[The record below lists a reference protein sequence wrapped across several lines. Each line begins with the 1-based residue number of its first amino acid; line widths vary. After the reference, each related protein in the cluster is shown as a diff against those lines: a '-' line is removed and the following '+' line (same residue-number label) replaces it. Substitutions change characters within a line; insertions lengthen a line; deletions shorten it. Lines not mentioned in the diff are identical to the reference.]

1 MHNEVVRKDEINM
14 DGTVIDMNPK
24 LKKFGF
30 KWIIIGIVL
39 LIVMVGAVLS
49 FYGEYISIKELGD
62 EYLSVF
68 LKNIVVKTSS
78 VVVSFLIVFAV
89 FFINTSIIKRLCSD
103 MISLPVNYLQRRG
116 MVLLISVIVSVF
128 ASTKISM
135 DVYNTFLPF
144 LNSVSFGINDPVFGN
159 DIGYYIFVRPFLD
172 GIVKSGANI
181 CFFVSIYTII
191 AYALIYIGDEELGLK
206 YLISDKKPMLHI
218 MINIVVFFVFKAF
231 TYRFISE
238 EILYSS
244 VAGVTGAGYTD
255 VTIWLGFYKVIPYIL
270 MLLVVV
276 SIVFAMK
283 GKYRNVLYTAAV
295 YPLLFVAVSVVA
307 FGVQSLI
314 VVPNESVKE
323 AEYIGYNIEY
333 TKKAY
338 NIDNVTETEFP
349 ADTNLTETDIHDYK
363 SVLDNVRITD
373 YTSTVTAYNSLQ
385 GIRNFYRF
393 NDADV
398 SKYTIDGKKTL
409 TMVSARELNLQ
420 GLDRGAKNYTNSIY
434 RYTHGFGTVMSPLN
448 RVTPEGQP
456 EFLIN
461 NIPPKSYGNAPEI
474 TEPRIYYGEIPNNQY
489 SIVNSAIKEID
500 YIDGSTA
507 QEYSYKGSG
516 GIQLTPFN
524 KLVFA
529 IKNSDFQMLI
539 SSYIKSDSRILI
551 NRNVA
556 ERVQKAIPF
565 ISFDKDPYLVIDGG
579 GRLKWIVDGYTTS
592 SYYPYS
598 QRRDGINYIRNSVK
612 AVVDA
617 YNGDIRLYVVDK
629 EDPVVQ
635 SYMKIYPSAFRKEEL
650 PADIRE
656 HIVYP
661 ETLFKIQAEMYG
673 KYHVSD
679 VNTFYNK
686 SDSWIFAKEKY
697 YTEIQDIEPYYNM
710 LKIDEMPLTDE
721 NFVIMVPYTLQ
732 GKENMQSWFAASCDY
747 ENYGQMVSYQF
758 PKGKNVY
765 GTQQIESRI
774 DNDAN
779 ISQKITLWDQ
789 SGSNVIR
796 GNTLVVPVKS
806 SLIYI
811 EPLYITASDSA
822 GAIPELKQVIACYG
836 DKIVMER
843 TLEDA
848 LERIFNTEFS
858 NEQVA
863 VDDSDNNEQTE
874 TVTKEDIINSVI
886 DAYDSAMNS
895 NKSGN
900 WEKYGRDMQALE
912 EEIDRLRQYK

>member
-1 MHNEVVRKDEINM
+1 MDGRVINM
-14 DGTVIDMNPK
+14 NPTPKKSSLLK
-24 LKKFGF
+24 L
-30 KWIIIGIVL
+30 IVPIVVVLVL
-39 LIVMVGAVLS
+39 LTMATVYI
-49 FYGEYISIKELGD
+49 YGEYISIKELGD

-68 LKNIVVKTSS
+68 LKDITVKAVSVITSFAL
-78 VVVSFLIVFAV
+78 VFIVFY
-89 FFINTSIIKRLCSD
+89 ITTSIIKKVSYN
-103 MISLPVNYLQRRG
+103 MISVPADYLKKRG
-116 MVLLISVIVSVF
+116 MVTIITIIVSLF
-128 ASTKISM
+128 ASTRISGN
-135 DVYNTFLPF
+135 VYNTFLPF
-144 LNSVSFGINDPVFGN
+144 LNSVSFGIKDPVFGN
-159 DIGYYIFVRPFLD
+159 DVGYYVFVRPFLD
-172 GIVKSGANI
+172 ALVTSGANI
-181 CFFVSIYTII
+181 CFFAAIYTVV
-191 AYALIYIGDEELGLK
+191 AYFLIYTGDAELGAKAL
-206 YLISDKKPMLHI
+206 LTDKKPMLHI
-218 MINIVVFFVFKAF
+218 MINIVIFFIFKAF
-231 TYRFISE
+231 AYRFISE

-255 VTIWLGFYKVIPYIL
+255 VTVWLNFYKIAPYLLI
-270 MLLVVV
+270 LLVVI

-283 GKYRNVLYTAAV
+283 AKYKKMLYTAAV
-295 YPLLFVAVSVVA
+295 YPIVFIAVSIVA
-307 FGVQSLI
+307 FGIQSFV

-323 AEYIGYNIEY
+323 SKYIGYNIEY

-338 NIDNVTETEFP
+338 NIDDVMETEFP
-349 ADTNLTETDIHDYK
+349 ADNNLTAEDIHEYK
-363 SVLDNVRITD
+363 TVLDNVRITD
-373 YTSTVTAYNSLQ
+373 YASTVTAYNSLQ
-385 GIRNFYRF
+385 GIRNFYKF

-398 SKYTIDGKKTL
+398 SKYTINGKKTL
-409 TMVSARELNLQ
+409 AMVSARELNLQ
-420 GLDRGAKNYTNSIY
+420 GLDKGAKNYTNSIY
-434 RYTHGFGTVMSPLN
+434 RYTHGFGAVMSPLN

-461 NIPPKSYGNAPEI
+461 NIPPESYGSAPEI
-474 TEPRIYYGEIPNNQY
+474 TEPRIYYGEIPNNQH
-489 SIVNSAIKEID
+489 SIVNSSIKEID

-507 QEYSYKGSG
+507 KEYSYKGSG
-516 GIQLTPFN
+516 GIQMTAFN

-529 IKNSDFQMLI
+529 LKNSDLQMLI
-539 SSYIKSDSRILI
+539 SSYIKPDSRLLI

-565 ISFDKDPYLVIDGG
+565 ISFDKDPYLVIDGE
-579 GRLKWIVDGYTTS
+579 GRLMWIVDGYTTS
-592 SYYPYS
+592 EYYPYS

-617 YNGDIRLYVVDK
+617 YNGDIKLYVVDK
-629 EDPVVQ
+629 DDPIVQ
-635 SYMKIYPSAFRKEEL
+635 SYMKIYPSAFQKDEL

-774 DNDAN
+774 DNDAS

-789 SGSNVIR
+789 GGSNVIR

-811 EPLYITASDSA
+811 EPLYITTSDSE
-822 GAIPELKQVIACYG
+822 GAIPELKQVIVCYG
-836 DKIVMER
+836 DKIVMEA

-863 VDDSDNNEQTE
+863 VDDSSDNEQTE
-874 TVTKEDIINSVI
+874 TVTKEDIIKSVI

-895 NKSGN
+895 NKSGD
-900 WEKYGRDMQALE
+900 WEKYGKDMQALE
-912 EEIDRLRQYK
+912 QEIDKLREYK

>member
-1 MHNEVVRKDEINM
+1 M
-14 DGTVIDMNPK
+14 DGRVVDINPTTKKSSK
-24 LKKFGF
+24 LR
-30 KWIIIGIVL
+30 WIIPIV
-39 LIVMVGAVLS
+39 AVLVVLS
-49 FYGEYISIKELGD
+49 VATVYFYGEYISIKELGD

-68 LKNIVVKTSS
+68 LKDIAVKTAS
-78 VVVSFLIVFAV
+78 VVISFALVFVV
-89 FFINTSIIKRLCSD
+89 FFITTGIIKRFSRD
-103 MISLPVNYLQRRG
+103 MIGAPADYLKKRG
-116 MVLLISVIVSVF
+116 MVFAISVIVSLL
-128 ASTKISM
+128 ASTRISSN
-135 DVYNTFLPF
+135 VYNTFLPF
-144 LNSVSFGINDPVFGN
+144 LNSVSFGVKDPVFGN
-159 DIGYYIFVRPFLD
+159 DIGYYVFVRPFLD
-172 GIVKSGANI
+172 AIVTSGASI
-181 CFFVSIYTII
+181 CFFVSLYTIV
-191 AYALIYIGDEELGLK
+191 AYALIYAGDEDLGIKML
-206 YLISDKKPMLHI
+206 LSDKKPMLHI

-255 VTIWLGFYKVIPYIL
+255 VTVWLNFYKAAPYLL
-270 MLLVVV
+270 MLLVVI

-283 GKYRNVLYTAAV
+283 SRYKNVLYTAAV
-295 YPLLFVAVSVVA
+295 YPVVFVVVSVVA

-314 VVPNESVKE
+314 VAPNESVKE
-323 AEYIGYNIEY
+323 SEYIGYNIEY

-338 NIDNVTETEFP
+338 NIDDVTETEFP
-349 ADTNLTETDIHDYK
+349 ADTNLTAKDVHDYK
-363 SVLDNVRITD
+363 AVLDNVRITD
-373 YTSTVTAYNSLQ
+373 YASTVTAYNSLQ
-385 GIRNFYRF
+385 GIRNFYKF

-398 SKYTIDGKKTL
+398 SKYTIDGEKTL

-420 GLDRGAKNYTNSIY
+420 GLDKGAKNYTNSIY
-434 RYTHGFGTVMSPLN
+434 RYTHGFGAVMSPLN
-448 RVTPEGQP
+448 KVTPEGQP

-474 TEPRIYYGEIPNNQY
+474 TEPRIYYGEIPNNQH
-489 SIVNSAIKEID
+489 SIVNSSIKEID

-507 QEYSYKGSG
+507 KEYSYKGNG
-516 GIQLTPFN
+516 GIQMTPLN

-529 IKNSDFQMLI
+529 LKNSDFQMLI
-539 SSYIKSDSRILI
+539 SSYIKSDSRLLI

-565 ISFDKDPYLVIDGG
+565 ISFDKDPYLVINGE
-579 GRLKWIVDGYTTS
+579 GRLMWIVDGYTTS
-592 SYYPYS
+592 AYYPYS
-598 QRRDGINYIRNSVK
+598 QRREGINYIRNSVK

-617 YNGDIRLYVVDK
+617 YNGDIKLYVMDK
-629 EDPVVQ
+629 NDPVVQ
-635 SYMKIYPSAFRKEEL
+635 SYMKIYPSAFQKEEM
-650 PADIRE
+650 PSDIRE

-765 GTQQIESRI
+765 GIQQIESRI

-789 SGSNVIR
+789 GGSNVIR

-811 EPLYITASDSA
+811 EPLYITASDSS

-836 DKIVMER
+836 DKIVMEA

-858 NEQVA
+858 DEKPA
-863 VDDSDNNEQTE
+863 VDDSGDDEQTE
-874 TVTKEDIINSVI
+874 IVTKEDIIKSVI

-895 NKSGN
+895 NKSGD
-900 WEKYGRDMQALE
+900 WEKYGKDMQALE
-912 EEIDRLRQYK
+912 QEIDKLREYK